1 MRTMDLSGFRQIF
14 VAFGVLLGLC
24 AGLALGS
31 QKASAS
37 VPRDYTFRIPVS
49 TPEPVFTGSPADLAT
64 PGWKQAYKASAF
76 TNFNTRSA
84 DTYGTDAYVAFGKK
98 GIYIALMC
106 PQPSARITATQ
117 ATNDVGLGLDDYAGV
132 AIDTTGSGEL
142 TYYFETTPTGTR
154 YEQSSESSRYRPTW
168 RTATSHD
175 ATSWFAELYVPFDV
189 LRRSAARSQ
198 HWRINFFRYVAARQQ
213 QLTWAYNPGQSSPFY
228 PTEWPSV
235 TDIPIDLTIA
245 RSHPNAEV
253 YGLADFGHDR
263 NAFEGPAGAFVS
275 QSPRMLGVDAKIPIT
290 NLLNFVGTVNPDFSN
305 VESDQ
310 QLTTPQE
317 FRRQYTEYRPF
328 FTEGAN
334 FLPSSDVLYTPNIG
348 IFNEGEKVEGEVA
361 GASIGVLN
369 VTGDRTDTTAFQVR
383 DMRDNGQL
391 SVTAAGAFNSIP
403 GAADQTLKASVSYLN
418 QYSKIGANAD
428 YAIDRGTYVDS
439 GRDADSWDV
448 GTSVT
453 RPNYA
458 VSASYSDE
466 GPQYAPING
475 YVAQNDVHGFSL
487 SGSLSSTESP
497 TSPIRTAS
505 LSAEGDRYFD
515 DSGAVR
521 LADDYLYGQLLFRNT
536 LQLSAA
542 TTDSQLR
549 SYAVA
554 YPNYVGGRTD
564 PYDSN
569 FISVGVLQNTPRAAY
584 VSLTWGHFADYYL
597 QQTLGSASSPIT
609 KRISVTLDFQQSLE
623 RFDDDAPSNGQILKR
638 LSLFDSISPNDSA
651 TLSYRIVSG
660 SGGSAVP
667 GSNLAIGYSKRTP
680 HGNQLIVEIGSPA
693 APVSQERF
701 IIKYVQLIGG
711 GVGL

>member
-1 MRTMDLSGFRQIF
+1 MRTIGLYGLRQTLF
-14 VAFGVLLGLC
+14 AFAVLMAVFGGLLLT
-24 AGLALGS
+24 G
-31 QKASAS
+31 QDASAS
-37 VPRDYTFRIPVS
+37 VPRDYVFHIPVA
-49 TPEPVFTGSPADLAT
+49 TPEPVFTGSPQDLAT
-64 PGWKQAYKASAF
+64 PGWKKAYKASAF

-84 DTYGTDAYVAFGKK
+84 DTYGTDAYVAFGKS

-106 PQPSARITATQ
+106 PQPTARITATQ
-117 ATNDVGLGLDDYAGV
+117 ATNDVGFGLDDYAGV

-142 TYYFETTPTGTR
+142 TYFFETTPNGTR

-175 ATSWFAELYVPFDV
+175 ATSWFAELYIPFDV
-189 LRRSAARSQ
+189 LRRSAAPSQ
-198 HWRINFFRYVAARQQ
+198 HWRINFVRYVAASQQ
-213 QLTWAYNPGQSSPFY
+213 QLTWAYNPGQASPFSA
-228 PTEWPSV
+228 TEWPSV

-263 NAFEGPAGAFVS
+263 TAIEGPAGTIVS
-275 QSPRMLGVDAKIPIT
+275 QSPRMVGVDAKIPIT

-317 FRRQYTEYRPF
+317 FRRQYAEYRPF

-361 GASIGVLN
+361 GASVGVLN

-383 DMRDNGQL
+383 DMRDNGQF
-391 SVTAAGAFNSIP
+391 SVTAAGAFNDIP
-403 GAADQTLKASVSYLN
+403 GASDQTLKTSVSYLN
-418 QYSKIGANAD
+418 EYSKIGVYSD

-439 GRDADSWDV
+439 ARDANSWDI

-453 RPNYA
+453 RPNYGVTA
-458 VSASYSDE
+458 TYSDE

-505 LSAEGDRYFD
+505 ISADGDRFFD

-521 LADDYLYGQLLFRNT
+521 LADDFLYGQLLFRNT
-536 LQLSAA
+536 LQISAA
-542 TTDSQLR
+542 TIDSQLR

-554 YPNYVGGRTD
+554 YPQYAGGTTA
-564 PYDSN
+564 PYDSS

-584 VSLTWGHFADYYL
+584 VSLTWGHFANYYL
-597 QQTLGSASSPIT
+597 QQTLGSASSPVT
-609 KRISVTLDFQQSLE
+609 KRISVTLDFDQSLE
-623 RFDDDAPSNGQILKR
+623 RFDDGAPTNGQILKR

-667 GSNLAIGYSKRTP
+667 GSNLAIGYTKRTA
-680 HGNQLIVEIGSPA
+680 HGNQLIIEIGSPA
-693 APVSQERF
+693 APVTQERF